1 MSTFIYLFRGRQ
13 VTAFPEWGQN
23 LELAAGAIQEAL
35 CRMFER
41 VARVL
46 MA

>member
-1 MSTFIYLFRGRQ
+1 MSELTDLFRARE
-13 VTAFPEWGQN
+13 ASASPEWGQN
-23 LELAAGAIQEAL
+23 LELAARVIQEAL
-35 CRMFER
+35 CHLFER